1 MKLYQIKENY
11 LKFIAQIENN
21 EIEPEY
27 IKDTLESI
35 EDELQDKID
44 NIACYIKELE
54 AEAKAIKE
62 ESIKLNERASDKLLK
77 AKFFSEYI
85 QAVMEQ
91 TNLKKVETSRNL
103 IQIKK
108 NPASVV
114 LSDEFMDWARNNYV
128 DLIRVKTI
136 EEPDKIKIKEY
147 LLNNK
152 CEFAKLEQKEKIT
165 IK

>member
-27 IKDTLESI
+27 IHDTLESI

-62 ESIKLNERASDKLLK
+62 ESIKLNERATDKLLK
-77 AKFFSEYI
+77 AKYFTEYI
-85 QAVMEQ
+85 QTIMEQ

-114 LSDEFMDWARNNYV
+114 LSDEFMDWARNNYI